1 MKRKDVE
8 HPAPPLGR
16 HRYIE
21 IKDRRVVAFGS
32 VPDENLDKE
41 RINDHQG
48 SIPTQS
54 LLRAWLG
61 AGIVHVLGLALL
73 AVIAF
78 RQHTVPQLDLAD
90 IPTMQVSLQAPVVSV
105 PAATSPPEVVAKKE
119 PETKNSAMQTVK
131 TETAPPKKVER
142 KKMLWHRTTDKPEP
156 SHSSVSNMQ
165 VSHQSSPVATSAD
178 PHESAVSASVNHGTL
193 SHPLSVS
200 AQALCC
206 QVPAPVYPAKAKW
219 LKQEGTV
226 IVKLMLGEQGELLN
240 ESVAKSSGID
250 ALDDA
255 ALHAIAGAHCQP
267 YRENGIASTVVTLQ
281 PVTFRLRS

>member
-41 RINDHQG
+41 RINDRQG

-61 AGIVHVLGLALL
+61 AGICHVLGLALL

-105 PAATSPPEVVAKKE
+105 PAATSPPDVIAKKK
-119 PETKNSAMQTVK
+119 PEMKNSAMQTVK

-142 KKMLWHRTTDKPEP
+142 KKTLWHRTTDKPEP
-156 SHSSVSNMQ
+156 SHSSVSDMQ
-165 VSHQSSPVATSAD
+165 VSHQSSPVAMGVS
-178 PHESAVSASVNHGTL
+178 HESAVSASVNHGTL

-200 AQALCC
+200 AQALRC
-206 QVPAPVYPAKAKW
+206 QVPAPVYPARAKW

-250 ALDDA
+250 ALDNA
-255 ALHAIAGAHCQP
+255 ALRAIAGAHCQP

>member
-1 MKRKDVE
+1 MKRRDVE
-8 HPAPPLGR
+8 HSVPLLGR
-16 HRYIE
+16 YCYIE
-21 IKDRRVVAFGS
+21 INDLHAVVLGQVPSEDVYKEPVRGHQSDRSA
-32 VPDENLDKE
+32 
-41 RINDHQG
+41 
-48 SIPTQS
+48 QS
-54 LLRAWLG
+54 FRRAWLG
-61 AGIVHVLGLALL
+61 AGICHVLGLALL
-73 AVIAF
+73 AIIAF

-90 IPTMQVSLQAPVVSV
+90 IPTMQVSLQTPVVTE
-105 PAATSPPEVVAKKE
+105 PAVVSASEVVAKKE
-119 PETKNSAMQTVK
+119 PETKKSAMQTVK
-131 TETAPPKKVER
+131 TEAAPPKKVEH
-142 KKMLWHRTTDKPEP
+142 KKALWHRTKDKPEP
-156 SHSSVSNMQ
+156 VHPPVSNMPE
-165 VSHQSSPVATSAD
+165 SHQSLALAINT
-178 PHESAVSASVNHGTL
+178 PHESAVSAPTTHGTL

-200 AQALCC
+200 AQALRC

>member
-1 MKRKDVE
+1 MKRKDVG
-8 HPAPPLGR
+8 HPVPPLGR

-21 IKDRRVVAFGS
+21 IKDRRVVAFGP

-41 RINDHQG
+41 RINDRQG
-48 SIPTQS
+48 SISTQS
-54 LLRAWLG
+54 LRRAWLG
-61 AGIVHVLGLALL
+61 AGICHVLGLALL

-78 RQHTVPQLDLAD
+78 HQHTVPQLDLAD
-90 IPTMQVSLQAPVVSV
+90 IPTMQVSLQTPVVSV
-105 PAATSPPEVVAKKE
+105 PAATSSPDVIAKKK
-119 PETKNSAMQTVK
+119 PEMKNSAMQTVK
-131 TETAPPKKVER
+131 TETTPPKKVER
-142 KKMLWHRTTDKPEP
+142 KKTLWRRTTDKPEP

-165 VSHQSSPVATSAD
+165 VSHQSSPVAMGV
-178 PHESAVSASVNHGTL
+178 PHESAVSAPVNHGTL

-200 AQALCC
+200 AQALRC

-226 IVKLMLGEQGELLN
+226 IVRLMLGEQGELLN

-250 ALDDA
+250 ALDNA
-255 ALHAIAGAHCQP
+255 ALRAIAGAHCQP
-267 YRENGIASTVVTLQ
+267 YRENGIASAVVTLQ

>member
-8 HPAPPLGR
+8 HLAPSLGR
-16 HRYIE
+16 HRHIE
-21 IKDRRVVAFGS
+21 IKDRRVVTFGP

-41 RINDHQG
+41 RINDRQG
-48 SIPTQS
+48 SIPTRS
-54 LLRAWLG
+54 LRRAWLG
-61 AGIVHVLGLALL
+61 AGIVHVLGLVLL

-78 RQHTVPQLDLAD
+78 HQHTVSQLDLAD
-90 IPTMQVSLQAPVVSV
+90 IPTMQVSLQALVVSV

-119 PETKNSAMQTVK
+119 PEMKNSAMQTVR
-131 TETAPPKKVER
+131 TETAPAKKVER
-142 KKMLWHRTTDKPEP
+142 KKTLWRRTTDKPEP

-165 VSHQSSPVATSAD
+165 VSHQSSPVAMSAD

-200 AQALCC
+200 AQALRC